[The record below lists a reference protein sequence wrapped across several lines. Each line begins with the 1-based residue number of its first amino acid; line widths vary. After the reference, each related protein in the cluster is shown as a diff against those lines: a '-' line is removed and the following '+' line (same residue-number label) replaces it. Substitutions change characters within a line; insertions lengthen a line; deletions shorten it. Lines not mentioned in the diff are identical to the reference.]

1 MERIQPFNA
10 QKLEAACRVLAD
22 TERGL
27 TGSEIGYLLQ
37 DCKLVDVS
45 PTMTKWKRL
54 FNALVEAQNQYQ
66 VGNHLIMFINR
77 ALDPVKYARDR
88 EKFEWRRTELNV
100 VLSFSGLCVRE
111 DGKVIHSR
119 KETTLKGA
127 LARAGALRS
136 KLEDRNAHSEIFKY
150 CKAELLEENYFHAVL
165 EAIKGVSNRIRD
177 LSGLTSDGAELVNKA
192 FSVKAPILAINALY
206 TETEQSEQKGFS
218 NMLIGIFGAIRNPT
232 AHAPK
237 ISWPIT
243 EQDALDIFS
252 MISFVHRKLDATIK
266 VGNQ

>member
-10 QKLEAACRVLAD
+10 QKLEAVCRVLAD
-22 TERGL
+22 TDRGL

-37 DCKLVDVS
+37 DCKLIDIS
-45 PTMTKWKRL
+45 PSMTKWKRL
-54 FNALVEAQNQYQ
+54 FNALVEAQNKYQ

-77 ALDPVKYARDR
+77 ALDPVKYARDKD
-88 EKFEWRRTELNV
+88 KFEWRRNELNV
-100 VLSFSGLCVRE
+100 VLSFSGFCVRE
-111 DGKVIHSR
+111 DGKVIHTN

-136 KLEDRNAHSEIFKY
+136 KLDDRKAHSEIFKY

-165 EAIKGVSNRIRD
+165 EAIKGVANRIRE

-192 FSVKAPILAINALY
+192 FSVKTPILAINALS
-206 TETEQSEQKGFS
+206 TETELSEQKGFS
-218 NMLIGIFGAIRNPT
+218 NILIGIFGAIRNPT

-252 MISFVHRKLDATIK
+252 MVSFIHRKLDITTKI
-266 VGNQ
+266 GNP

>member
-37 DCKLVDVS
+37 DCKLIDVS
-45 PTMTKWKRL
+45 PSMTKWKRL
-54 FNALVEAQNQYQ
+54 FNALVEAQNKYQ

-77 ALDPVKYARDR
+77 ALDPVKYARDKD
-88 EKFEWRRTELNV
+88 KFQWRRSELNV
-100 VLSFSGLCVRE
+100 VLSFSGFSVRE
-111 DGKVIHSR
+111 DGKVIHTN

-127 LARAGALRS
+127 RARAGVLRS
-136 KLEDRNAHSEIFKY
+136 KLEDRGAHSEIFKY
-150 CKAELLEENYFHAVL
+150 CKAELLEENYFHAIL
-165 EAIKGVSNRIRD
+165 EAIKGVANRIRE
-177 LSGLTSDGAELVNKA
+177 LSGLTSDGAELANKA
-192 FSVKAPILAINALY
+192 FSVKAPILAINSLS
-206 TETEQSEQKGFS
+206 TETEQSEQKGFG
-218 NMLIGIFGAIRNPT
+218 NILIGIFGAIRNPT

-243 EQDALDIFS
+243 ERDALDIFS
-252 MISFVHRKLDATIK
+252 MISFIHRKLDGTTKISTP
-266 VGNQ
+266 